1 MKTLKIQKWSGESIL
16 ECAEKI
22 AHKPYTLFFDSN
34 RPTHPSS
41 QWSFLCY
48 DPIEIIETKNGTIT
62 HNKCII
68 KETNFFEFLQSRL
81 DKYSLNNESN
91 IPFIGGAAGYFGYD
105 LGRKIENLPNNT
117 EDILNAPD
125 AAIGIYNNVIAHDH
139 KKNETWLIGDA
150 PEFQEVK
157 KTDDIKNKDIQFTSN
172 KTDADYCN
180 DIQKIIDYIYAG
192 EIYQANLS
200 RLFMADLPKN
210 FNSFGHYKKLRK
222 INSAPYAGFMNF
234 GDMQLLSCSPEQFLS
249 LKKNIITTCPIKGTL
264 PSNQNPQEL
273 LTSEKD
279 RAENIMIVDLLR
291 NDISKVSKPNSVKVD
306 SLCALETFEGLHH
319 LVSTVTGELQ
329 DSKSATDLL
338 QSCFPGGSITG
349 APKIRAQEIIEEI
362 EDTRRGPY
370 CGAMGYIGFDGT
382 MDSNIIIRTV
392 IVKDDTAYL
401 NLGSG
406 IISDSVPQK
415 ELQETND
422 KGIKIFESFKT

>member
-105 LGRKIENLPNNT
+105 LGRQIENLPNNT

-406 IISDSVPQK
+406 IVSDSVPEK